1 VVSNLGITLDK
12 DKEVTKRNNSDN
24 VLHLIIPEEFERTI
38 FIQNNIPEPPH
49 AVPKRKAKKHN
60 K

>member
-1 VVSNLGITLDK
+1 MVSNLETILNK

-38 FIQNNIPEPPH
+38 FIQNNIPEPPR
-49 AVPKRKAKKHN
+49 AVPKRKAKEHK